1 MIVLPFFCTSGP
13 CDFPSRTNFVKKGE
27 LGAGV
32 PRRPERSGPA
42 GLQEVAIRGIPMSDK
57 SQNVQDVFLNHVR
70 KNKTPVTVFLVNGV
84 KLQGIITW
92 FDNFCVLLRRDAHSQ
107 LVYKHAI
114 STVMPAQPVQLFEP
128 PKEDGEV

>member
-1 MIVLPFFCTSGP
+1 M
-13 CDFPSRTNFVKKGE
+13 
-27 LGAGV
+27 
-32 PRRPERSGPA
+32 
-42 GLQEVAIRGIPMSDK
+42 
-57 SQNVQDVFLNHVR
+57 FLNHVR

-114 STVMPAQPVQLFEP
+114 STVMPAQPIQLFEGGQGAKILSP
-128 PKEDGEV
+128 GTDCRARGRRARPVARSSFIRR